1 MVRHVHERV
10 VLHAHVAG
18 RSHSRATDD
27 RGEVM
32 DGDGLTGGV
41 EQGPLHSWSMRVRDP
56 RGETGHGGA
65 EHDARTLRAA
75 EPTGAACRWCRR
87 EGALLEER
95 HRGRRRGDAGELV
108 VGGQHHPVDGLRGFV
123 LRREHEMTT
132 VDGRGVLPA
141 ETRVVQLVA
150 GHGQADVLAVDVVSQ
165 VVQLVRG
172 MGRRHARRRD
182 RLQHELLG
190 LGRREGTVQLIQ
202 LGLQERVLG
211 RGPRHHR
218 GVHDVGAV
226 YVRVEVEGLA
236 AGGLR
241 EDGEVLGQE
250 CLGGGSVRRLGVPL
264 LLETGVTLALGL
276 LN

>member
-1 MVRHVHERV
+1 MRRVRQRAVVRHVHERV
-10 VLHAHVAG
+10 VLHAHIRG
-18 RSHSRATDD
+18 RSQSRATND

-32 DGDGLTGGV
+32 DGHGLTGGV

-65 EHDARTLRAA
+65 EHDARTLRAT
-75 EPTGAACRWCRR
+75 EPTGAAGRWRRR

-95 HRGRRRGDAGELV
+95 HRGRRCGDAGELV

-141 ETRVVQLVA
+141 ETRVVQLVT
-150 GHGQADVLAVDVVSQ
+150 GHSQADVLAVDVVSQ

-190 LGRREGTVQLIQ
+190 LGRREGTVQLVQ
-202 LGLQERVLG
+202 LGLQEGVLG

-218 GVHDVGAV
+218 WVHDVGSV
-226 YVRVEVEGLA
+226 YVGVEVEGLA
-236 AGGLR
+236 AGGLWHDR
-241 EDGEVLGQE
+241 EVL
-250 CLGGGSVRRLGVPL
+250 
-264 LLETGVTLALGL
+264 
-276 LN
+276 